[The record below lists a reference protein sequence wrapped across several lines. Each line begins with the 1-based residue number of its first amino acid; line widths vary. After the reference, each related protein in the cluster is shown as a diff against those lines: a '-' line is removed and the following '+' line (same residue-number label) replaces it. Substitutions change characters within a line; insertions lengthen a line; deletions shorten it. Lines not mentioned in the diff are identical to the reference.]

1 MIQIYLGVSKIK
13 VPQNGWFIM
22 ENPIKMDDLGVPLF
36 SEKLT
41 SGKGYWKFSQFGWSS
56 HMTLTYL
63 LNPCLQ
69 KNNQHFFETPLKM
82 VLFWKTFFGWYFRAM
97 ERGFSGAKMWVSGR
111 VGAFKHHRC
120 TLVKLV
126 FFLLPRASAGF
137 SVYFD
142 KGYLYAEYMATLL
155 HLGLPQMLQNTSC
168 KFCRFFFEKKHR
180 SLKISPWFLKSYL
193 FRGEKTPWKATVNV
207 DSHSFCI
214 IQQRD
219 ESIQEK
225 QPDHSELPSPSNRK
239 IYSK

>member
-1 MIQIYLGVSKIK
+1 MIWGYHYFRKNS
-13 VPQNGWFIM
+13 PQERVI
-22 ENPIKMDDLGVPLF
+22 ENSVNLVGRAIWLWHIC
-36 SEKLT
+36 LT
-41 SGKGYWKFSQFGWSS
+41 HVCK
-56 HMTLTYL
+56 
-63 LNPCLQ
+63 

-126 FFLLPRASAGF
+126 FSCCHGPRQVFRCTLIRDTSMLNTWPHCCTSGCRKCCKTHLASFAG
-137 SVYFD
+137 
-142 KGYLYAEYMATLL
+142 
-155 HLGLPQMLQNTSC
+155 
-168 KFCRFFFEKKHR
+168 FFFEKKHR

>member
-1 MIQIYLGVSKIK
+1 MIWGYHYFRKNS
-13 VPQNGWFIM
+13 PQERVI
-22 ENPIKMDDLGVPLF
+22 ENSVNLVGRAIWLWHIC
-36 SEKLT
+36 LT
-41 SGKGYWKFSQFGWSS
+41 HVCK
-56 HMTLTYL
+56 
-63 LNPCLQ
+63 

-168 KFCRFFFEKKHR
+168 KFCRFCF
-180 SLKISPWFLKSYL
+180 W
-193 FRGEKTPWKATVNV
+193 EKTSQPQDITLVFEVVSFPGGKNTME
-207 DSHSFCI
+207 SHGECW
-214 IQQRD
+214 
-219 ESIQEK
+219 
-225 QPDHSELPSPSNRK
+225 
-239 IYSK
+239 